1 MRAQVQLGR
10 AFGIPIGLHY
20 TWIVL
25 AALITLSLG
34 GYFGFRHPDWSGAL
48 IWGAAIVTGILFFAT
63 LILHEISHALVARA
77 HGIPVGSIT
86 LFALGGVA
94 QIEEDATRPGAEF
107 LMAIVG
113 PLTSAV
119 IGFALVGLAM
129 LGGWVPGAEPRTAPA
144 SVALWLGY
152 INIVLALFN
161 MIPGYPLD
169 GGRVLR
175 SIIWAITG
183 SVDKATRAAA
193 RTGQTVAV
201 LLIAYGLVRFFL
213 ESDVG
218 GLWIA
223 LIGWFLFSAANS
235 SYLQIKLSARLRGV
249 HVRDVMLERCVP
261 VEADMSVQAFVDD
274 YLQRGGQGCYVVN
287 DHRDGT
293 EPVGLVVPADMRRI
307 DRARWPVTPIRDA
320 MRPLGSLQAV
330 DPEDPLLQVL
340 TMMGRAD
347 VNQVP
352 VMDHGHFEG
361 VVTRSDVVNYVHA
374 RTELGG

>member
-1 MRAQVQLGR
+1 MRAQIRLGR

-20 TWIVL
+20 TWIIL
-25 AALITLSLG
+25 AALITVSLG
-34 GYFGFRHPDWSGAL
+34 GYFGYRHPDWSEAL
-48 IWGAAIVTGILFFAT
+48 IWGAAIVTGVLFFAS
-63 LILHEISHALVARA
+63 IIVHEISHALVARA

-107 LMAIVG
+107 FMAIVG

-119 IGFALVGLAM
+119 IGFVLVGLAM
-129 LGGWVPGAEPRTAPA
+129 LGGWVPGAEPRTAA
-144 SVALWLGY
+144 VSVALWLGY
-152 INIVLALFN
+152 INIVLAIFN

-183 SVDKATRAAA
+183 NADKATRAAA
-193 RTGQTVAV
+193 RTGQAVAIV
-201 LLIAYGLVRFFL
+201 LIAYGLVRFFL
-213 ESDVG
+213 RSDVG
-218 GLWIA
+218 GLWVA
-223 LIGWFLFSAANS
+223 LIGWFLVSAANS
-235 SYLQIKLSARLRGV
+235 SYLQVKLSARLRGV
-249 HVRDVMLERCVP
+249 HVRDVMSERCVP
-261 VEADMSVQAFVDD
+261 VEADMSVQAFVDG
-274 YLQRGGQGCYVVN
+274 YLQRGGQGCYIVS
-287 DHRDGT
+287 DRQDGT

-307 DRARWPVTPIRDA
+307 DRARWPVTPIREA
-320 MRPLGSLQAV
+320 MRPLHSLQAV
-330 DPEDPLLQVL
+330 EPDEPLLQVL

>member
-1 MRAQVQLGR
+1 VRAQIRLGR

-25 AALITLSLG
+25 AALITVSLG
-34 GYFGFRHPDWSGAL
+34 GYFGFRHPDWSGGL
-48 IWGAAIVTGILFFAT
+48 VWGTAIVTGVLFFAT
-63 LILHEISHALVARA
+63 LILHEMSHALVARA

-107 LMAIVG
+107 FMAIVG

-119 IGFALVGLAM
+119 IGFALIGLAM
-129 LGGWVPGAEPRTAPA
+129 LGGWVPGAEPRTAPV

-183 SVDKATRAAA
+183 SVDRATRAAA
-193 RTGQTVAV
+193 RTGQAVAV
-201 LLIAYGLVRFFL
+201 VLIAYGLVRFFL
-213 ESDVG
+213 QSDVG
-218 GLWIA
+218 GLWVA

-235 SYLQIKLSARLRGV
+235 SYLQIRLSARLRGV
-249 HVRDVMLERCVP
+249 HVRDVMSGRCVP
-261 VEADMSVQAFVDD
+261 VEADMSVQAFVDS
-274 YLQRGGQGCYVVN
+274 YLQRGGQGCYVVS
-287 DHRDGT
+287 DRGDGA
-293 EPVGLVVPADMRRI
+293 EPVGLVVPGDMRRI

-320 MRPLGSLQAV
+320 MRPFGSLQAV

-340 TMMGRAD
+340 TMMGRTD

-374 RTELGG
+374 RSELGG